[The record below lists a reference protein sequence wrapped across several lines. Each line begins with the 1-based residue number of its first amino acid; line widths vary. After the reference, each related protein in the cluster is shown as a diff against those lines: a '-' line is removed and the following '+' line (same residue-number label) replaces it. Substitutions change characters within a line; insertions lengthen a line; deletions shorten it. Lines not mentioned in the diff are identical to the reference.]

1 MRAIRLV
8 CVPEGA
14 EQRGLE
20 AQQLRRVL
28 LQRVDGGSSPNTSSM
43 SGAACMAAR
52 NVAWVGW
59 VTVSLRKSG
68 MGSLS

>member
-8 CVPEGA
+8 CVPGR

-28 LQRVDGGSSPNTSSM
+28 LQRVDGGSSPNTSSP
-43 SGAACMAAR
+43 SSAACMAAR
-52 NVAWVGW
+52 MAGW
-59 VTVSLRKSG
+59 AG
-68 MGSLS
+68 